1 MKNSL
6 GREIPEYIEGYG
18 QVVPFRG
25 AFKNGGLKART
36 PVQVSGVTADEQ
48 KVLPDIEAALD
59 KLKICNGMTVSFHHH
74 LRNGDFVLN
83 KVMECIA
90 KRGIKDLTVAASSI
104 FPIHAP
110 LVGHMEQGVV
120 TGLVTSYLSGPVAE
134 AVSQGKLKKPV
145 VMQTHGG
152 RARAI
157 ESGDLHIDIAFLA
170 APAADRGGN
179 CNGVQGEAACGSLGY
194 AAADAEYA
202 DKTVV
207 VTDHLVPYPAC
218 PIEISQIFV
227 DYVVQIDSIGD
238 PKGIVSGTT
247 KITTNPVAL
256 IIAKRAAE
264 VIKASGLVREGLSFQ
279 TGAGGTS
286 LAVAAELKKI
296 MEQEG
301 VKGSFAAGGITGYLV
316 EMLEAGLFRNLF
328 DVQCFDLRAIE
339 SYRDNPNHQF
349 MSASMYGNPHTKGAV
364 VNHLDIMILGATEI
378 DTDFNVNV
386 TTASNG
392 VIMGGSGGHSD
403 TAAGA
408 KLSIVVT
415 NLIKARLPII
425 KDKVMTVTTPGESID
440 VLVTERGIAVN
451 PRRADLLQRLKGSGL
466 PLLSITDL
474 KDLAERMTGVPEKI
488 ETAPEIV
495 AVVEYRDGSVIDVV
509 RKVRGENSGVR
520 CSC

>member
-18 QVVPFRG
+18 PVTPFAG
-25 AFKNGGLKART
+25 AFKNSGLRT
-36 PVQVSGVTADEQ
+36 RTSVKVSSLIPNQQKLLSSIDE
-48 KVLPDIEAALD
+48 ALE
-59 KLKICNGMTVSFHHH
+59 KLNISDGMTISFHHH

-83 KVMECIA
+83 KVMERIA
-90 KRGIKDLTVAASSI
+90 ARGIKDLTVAASSI

-110 LVGHMEQGVV
+110 LVGYMEKGVV
-120 TGLVTSYLSGPVAE
+120 TGLVSNYLSGPVAE
-134 AVSQGKLKKPV
+134 AVSQGKLKKPAL
-145 VMQTHGG
+145 MQTHGG

-170 APAADRGGN
+170 APAADAYGN
-179 CNGVQGEAACGSLGY
+179 MNGVKGEAACGSLGY
-194 AAADAEYA
+194 AVADAEYA

-207 VTDHLVPYPAC
+207 ITDHLVPYPAY
-218 PIEISQIFV
+218 PIEISQIYT
-227 DYVVQIDSIGD
+227 DYVVETDSIGD

-247 KITTNPVAL
+247 KITKDPVAL

-264 VIKASGLVREGLSFQ
+264 VIKAAGLVREGMSFQ

-296 MEQEG
+296 MRQEG
-301 VKGSFAAGGITGYLV
+301 VKGSFASGGITGYLV
-316 EMLEAGLFRNLF
+316 EMLEEGLFSSLF
-328 DVQCFDLRAIE
+328 DVQCFDLKAIE
-339 SYRDNPNHQF
+339 SYRDNPTHQF

-364 VNHLDIMILGATEI
+364 VNNLDIMILGATEI

-386 TTASNG
+386 TTSSNG

-415 NLIKARLPII
+415 NLMKARLPII

-440 VLVTERGIAVN
+440 VVVTERGIAVN
-451 PRRADLLQRLKGSGL
+451 PRRIDLLEKLKNTRL
-466 PLLSITDL
+466 PLMTMKAL
-474 KDLAERMTGVPEKI
+474 KDLAEKTTGVPKII
-488 ETAPEIV
+488 ETDDEIM

-509 RKVRGENSGVR
+509 RKVQGERSCVR